1 MKMTTRKKPLW
12 KELYQNG
19 VFTRVVAVKNDHG
32 RWSLFGVHRSIDAAI
47 FVEAARGGIR
57 EWSGL
62 NHLGDF
68 CNSLDVTLWEVH
80 CKKRGSAALQAAEQ
94 G

>member
-1 MKMTTRKKPLW
+1 MQMTTRKKPQW

-19 VFTRVVAVKNDHG
+19 VFTRVVAVKNDRG
-32 RWSLFGVHRSIDAAI
+32 RWSLFGVHRSVDAAM

-62 NHLGDF
+62 GSLGNF
-68 CNSLDVTLWEVH
+68 CESLGVTLWEVH
-80 CKKRGSAALQAAEQ
+80 HKHIGK
-94 G
+94 